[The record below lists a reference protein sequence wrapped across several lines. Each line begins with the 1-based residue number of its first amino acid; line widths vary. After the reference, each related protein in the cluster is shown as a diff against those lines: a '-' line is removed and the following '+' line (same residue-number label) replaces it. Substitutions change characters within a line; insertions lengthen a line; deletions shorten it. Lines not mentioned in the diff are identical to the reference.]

1 MRGPVIVLVA
11 LSGAIS
17 LIGCGGPMQRDELA
31 RSVETL
37 ESTAAEGALL
47 ANQVARDR
55 SKATFVR
62 AHARDLGET
71 AEHEG
76 EKLND
81 AEAEPQGGVAPA
93 KVKAIELADE
103 ISAALGRIQT
113 APDDEAEGGAAE
125 KELTTLSEEAGR
137 LAESL

>member
-1 MRGPVIVLVA
+1 MA

-17 LIGCGGPMQRDELA
+17 LVGCGGPMQPDELA
-31 RSVETL
+31 RSIDTL

-47 ANQVARDR
+47 ASQVARDR

-62 AHARDLGET
+62 VHARELGET
-71 AEHEG
+71 AEHEA

-81 AEAEPQGGVAPA
+81 AEAEPEGGVAPA
-93 KVKAIELADE
+93 KVKAIELADR
-103 ISAALGRIQT
+103 ISAALGRIQV

-125 KELTTLSEEAGR
+125 KELTTLSEQAGT
-137 LAESL
+137 LAGGL